1 MDFFHRKGLYFCV
14 SKNKYLENKS
24 MQESCFTHFQSSISD
39 YSLPEK
45 FTFPFYYE
53 PHPLCQLAAKELQQ
67 HIETQTEWEYD
78 FGLEEEKPDVI
89 IGKMFGV
96 LVVQNKENE
105 IGYLSA
111 FSGKL
116 GDSSHRTKFVPPI
129 IDVWEEDNFLNNG
142 MEELNII
149 NQEIKKLESL
159 PEFIACLEVM
169 KKDQLLAKTQIEAQK
184 EKMRNSKK
192 ERKIIRQR
200 EKESTSPED
209 FEEINKG
216 LNQESINGKKEL
228 KRLIEFWK
236 NRTDQNQKN
245 LDQIKMIIDELK
257 LKRKNKSAGLQK
269 KIFNQYQFLN
279 QAGEIK
285 SLLDIFQ
292 DKTPMGGTG
301 ECAAPKLLQYAF
313 QHEMKPLAMAEFWWG
328 QSPKSEIRKHRNFYP
343 ACIGKCKPI
352 LSHMLEGIEMD
363 ENPLLKNPAE
373 GKEIEII
380 FEDEHILVINKP
392 AEFLSVPGRYIKDSV
407 AQRMKEKFPEATG
420 PLIVHRLDMS
430 TSGIMLIAKSLEV
443 HKVLQSQFIK
453 RTIKKRYI
461 ALLEGIVSEEEG
473 TVDLPLRTDWNERP
487 KQLVCYENGK
497 PAQTNW
503 KVIERKNQQTRIH
516 FFPITGRTHQ
526 LRVHAAHPL
535 GLNLP
540 IVGDDLYG
548 KKSKRLCL
556 HAEWIEFLHPI
567 SREVMN
573 VEVAADF

>member
-1 MDFFHRKGLYFCV
+1 LYFC
-14 SKNKYLENKS
+14 SPRIKYKEENKLMS
-24 MQESCFTHFQSSISD
+24 ENCFTPFQSSISD
-39 YSLPEK
+39 YPLPEK
-45 FTFPFYYE
+45 FTFPFYYD
-53 PHPLCQLAAKELQQ
+53 PHPLCLLASKELQR

-96 LVVQNKENE
+96 LVVQNEQNE
-105 IGYLSA
+105 IGYLSS

-116 GDSSHRTKFVPPI
+116 GDSSHYSKFVPPI
-129 IDVWEEDNFLNNG
+129 IDVWEVDNFLNIG
-142 MEELNII
+142 MEELNTI

-159 PEFIACLEVM
+159 PEFVSCMNIMEN
-169 KKDQLLAKTQIEAQK
+169 DQLIAASQIEEQR

-192 ERKIIRQR
+192 ERKLIRQR
-200 EKESTSPED
+200 EKESNSPED
-209 FEEINKG
+209 FEEINKE
-216 LNQESINGKKEL
+216 LNQQSINGKKEL
-228 KRLIEFWK
+228 KRLLEFWK
-236 NRTDQNQKN
+236 DRSDQNKRKV
-245 LDQIKMIIDELK
+245 DQIKTTIDELK

-269 KIFNQYQFLN
+269 KIFDQYRFLN
-279 QAGEIK
+279 QAGEVK
-285 SLLDIFQ
+285 SLLDIFK

-313 QHEMKPLAMAEFWWG
+313 KFNMKPLAMAEFWWG

-343 ACIGKCKPI
+343 ACIGKCKPL

-407 AQRMKEKFPEATG
+407 AQRMKEKFPNATG

-443 HKVLQSQFIK
+443 HKFLQSQFIK
-453 RTIKKRYI
+453 RTIKKRYV
-461 ALLEGIVSEEEG
+461 ALLEGIVNEKEG
-473 TVDLPLRTDWNERP
+473 IVDLPLRTDWNERP
-487 KQLVCYENGK
+487 KQLVCYESGK
-497 PAQTNW
+497 SAQTKW

-540 IVGDDLYG
+540 IFGDDLYG
-548 KKSKRLCL
+548 TKSKRLCL
-556 HAEWIEFLHPI
+556 HAEWIEFVHPI
-567 SREVMN
+567 SREVKSVT
-573 VEVAADF
+573 VEAEF

>member
-1 MDFFHRKGLYFCV
+1 M
-14 SKNKYLENKS
+14 SEN
-24 MQESCFTHFQSSISD
+24 CFTHFQVPISD
-39 YSLPEK
+39 YSLPER

-53 PHPLCQLAAKELQQ
+53 PHPLCLLAAKELQN
-67 HIETQTEWEYD
+67 HIETQTDWVYD
-78 FGLEEEKPDVI
+78 FGLIEEKPDLM

-96 LVVQNKENE
+96 LVVQNEQNE

-116 GDSSHRTKFVPPI
+116 GDTSHHPKFVPPI
-129 IDVWEEDNFLNNG
+129 FDAWAEDNFLNIG
-142 MEELNII
+142 MNELNEL
-149 NQEIKKLESL
+149 NLEIKKLEQLPDFIKFSEIMKQDQSL
-159 PEFIACLEVM
+159 A
-169 KKDQLLAKTQIEAQK
+169 KDQIEEQKAQLRINK
-184 EKMRNSKK
+184 R
-192 ERKIIRQR
+192 ERKIQRQNQR
-200 EKESTSPED
+200 ELLSPEE
-209 FEEINKG
+209 FEKINKV
-216 LNQESINGKKEL
+216 LNQESSNGKKEL
-228 KRLIEFWK
+228 KRLVEFWED
-236 NRTDQNQKN
+236 RETQNQKN
-245 LDQIKMIIDELK
+245 VDKFKTNIDTLK
-257 LKRKNKSAGLQK
+257 EERKTKSANLQK
-269 KIFNQYQFLN
+269 KIFDQYQFLN
-279 QAGEIK
+279 QVGEIK

-292 DKTPMGGTG
+292 DQTPMGGTG

-313 QHEMKPLAMAEFWWG
+313 QHKMKPLAMAEFWWG

-352 LSHMLEGIEMD
+352 LSHMLEGINMD

-373 GKEIEII
+373 GKKIAII
-380 FEDEHILVINKP
+380 FEDEHLLVINKP

-407 AQRMKEKFPEATG
+407 AQRMKERFPEATG

-443 HKVLQSQFIK
+443 HKFLQSQFIK

-503 KVIERKNQQTRIH
+503 KIIERKNQQTRIH

-540 IVGDDLYG
+540 IIGDDLYG
-548 KKSKRLCL
+548 TKSKRLCL

-567 SREVMN
+567 SREVMSVK
-573 VEVAADF
+573 VEADF

>member
-1 MDFFHRKGLYFCV
+1 LYFC
-14 SKNKYLENKS
+14 SPRIKYKEENKLMS
-24 MQESCFTHFQSSISD
+24 ENCFTPFQSSISD
-39 YSLPEK
+39 YPLPEK
-45 FTFPFYYE
+45 FTFPFYYD
-53 PHPLCQLAAKELQQ
+53 PHPLCLLASKELQR

-96 LVVQNKENE
+96 LVVQNEQNE
-105 IGYLSA
+105 IGYLSS

-116 GDSSHRTKFVPPI
+116 GDSSHYSKFVPPI
-129 IDVWEEDNFLNNG
+129 IDVWEVDNFLNIG
-142 MEELNII
+142 MEELNTI

-159 PEFIACLEVM
+159 PEFVSCMNIMEN
-169 KKDQLLAKTQIEAQK
+169 DQLIAASQIEEQR

-192 ERKIIRQR
+192 ERKLIRQR
-200 EKESTSPED
+200 EKESNSPED
-209 FEEINKG
+209 FEEINKE
-216 LNQESINGKKEL
+216 LNQQSINGKKEL
-228 KRLIEFWK
+228 KRLLEFWK
-236 NRTDQNQKN
+236 DRSDQNKRKV
-245 LDQIKMIIDELK
+245 DQIKTTIDELK

-269 KIFNQYQFLN
+269 KIFDQYRFLN
-279 QAGEIK
+279 QAGEVK
-285 SLLDIFQ
+285 SLLDIFK

-313 QHEMKPLAMAEFWWG
+313 KFKMKPLAMAEFWWG

-343 ACIGKCKPI
+343 ACIGKCKPL

-407 AQRMKEKFPEATG
+407 AQRMKEKFPNATG

-443 HKVLQSQFIK
+443 HKFLQSQFIK
-453 RTIKKRYI
+453 RTIKKRYV
-461 ALLEGIVSEEEG
+461 ALLEGIVNEKEG
-473 TVDLPLRTDWNERP
+473 IVDLPLRTDWNERP
-487 KQLVCYENGK
+487 KQLVCYESGK
-497 PAQTNW
+497 SAQTKW

-540 IVGDDLYG
+540 IFGDDLYG
-548 KKSKRLCL
+548 TKSKRLCL
-556 HAEWIEFLHPI
+556 HAEWIEFVHPI
-567 SREVMN
+567 SREVKSVT
-573 VEVAADF
+573 VEAEF

>member
-1 MDFFHRKGLYFCV
+1 MYFCFPRI
-14 SKNKYLENKS
+14 KYKEENKLMS
-24 MQESCFTHFQSSISD
+24 ENCFTPFQSSISD
-39 YSLPEK
+39 YPLPEK
-45 FTFPFYYE
+45 FTFPFYYD
-53 PHPLCQLAAKELQQ
+53 PHPLCLLASKELQR

-96 LVVQNKENE
+96 LVVQNEQNE
-105 IGYLSA
+105 IGYLSS

-116 GDSSHRTKFVPPI
+116 GDSSHYSKFVPPI
-129 IDVWEEDNFLNNG
+129 IDVWEVDNFLNIG
-142 MEELNII
+142 MEELNTI

-159 PEFIACLEVM
+159 PEFVSCM
-169 KKDQLLAKTQIEAQK
+169 KIMEKDQLIAASQIEEQR
-184 EKMRNSKK
+184 EKMRTSKK
-192 ERKIIRQR
+192 ERKLIRQR
-200 EKESTSPED
+200 EKESNSPED
-209 FEEINKG
+209 FEEINKE
-216 LNQESINGKKEL
+216 LNQQSINGKKEL
-228 KRLIEFWK
+228 KRLLEFWK
-236 NRTDQNQKN
+236 DRSDQNKRKV
-245 LDQIKMIIDELK
+245 DQIKTTIDELK

-269 KIFNQYQFLN
+269 KIFDQYRFLN
-279 QAGEIK
+279 QAGEVK
-285 SLLDIFQ
+285 SLLDIFK

-313 QHEMKPLAMAEFWWG
+313 KFNMKPLAMAEFWWG

-343 ACIGKCKPI
+343 ACIGKCKPL

-407 AQRMKEKFPEATG
+407 AQRMKEKFPNATG

-443 HKVLQSQFIK
+443 HKFLQSQFIK
-453 RTIKKRYI
+453 RTIKKRYV
-461 ALLEGIVSEEEG
+461 ALLEGIVNEKEG
-473 TVDLPLRTDWNERP
+473 IVDLPLRTDWNERP
-487 KQLVCYENGK
+487 KQLVCYESGK
-497 PAQTNW
+497 SAQTKW

-540 IVGDDLYG
+540 IFGDDLYG
-548 KKSKRLCL
+548 TKSKRLCL
-556 HAEWIEFLHPI
+556 HAEWIEFVHPI
-567 SREVMN
+567 SREVKSVT
-573 VEVAADF
+573 VEAEF

>member
-1 MDFFHRKGLYFCV
+1 MYFC
-14 SKNKYLENKS
+14 SPRIKYKEENKLMS
-24 MQESCFTHFQSSISD
+24 ENCFTPFQSSISD
-39 YSLPEK
+39 YPLPEK
-45 FTFPFYYE
+45 FTFPFYYD
-53 PHPLCQLAAKELQQ
+53 PHPLCLLASKELQR

-96 LVVQNKENE
+96 LVVQNEQNE
-105 IGYLSA
+105 IGYLSS

-116 GDSSHRTKFVPPI
+116 GDSSHYSKFVPPI
-129 IDVWEEDNFLNNG
+129 IDVWEVDNFLNIG
-142 MEELNII
+142 MEELNTI

-159 PEFIACLEVM
+159 PEFVSCMNIMEN
-169 KKDQLLAKTQIEAQK
+169 DQLIAASQIEEQR

-192 ERKIIRQR
+192 ERKLIRQR
-200 EKESTSPED
+200 EKESNSPED
-209 FEEINKG
+209 FEEINKE
-216 LNQESINGKKEL
+216 LNQQSINGKKEL
-228 KRLIEFWK
+228 KRLLEFWK
-236 NRTDQNQKN
+236 DRSDQNKRKV
-245 LDQIKMIIDELK
+245 DQIKTTIDELK

-269 KIFNQYQFLN
+269 KIFDQYRFLN
-279 QAGEIK
+279 QAGEVK
-285 SLLDIFQ
+285 SLLDIFK

-313 QHEMKPLAMAEFWWG
+313 KFKMKPLAMAEFWWG

-343 ACIGKCKPI
+343 ACIGKCKPL

-407 AQRMKEKFPEATG
+407 AQRMKEKFPNATG

-443 HKVLQSQFIK
+443 HKFLQSQFIK
-453 RTIKKRYI
+453 RTIKKRYV
-461 ALLEGIVSEEEG
+461 ALLEGIVNEKEG
-473 TVDLPLRTDWNERP
+473 IVDLPLRTDWNERP
-487 KQLVCYENGK
+487 KQLVCYESGK
-497 PAQTNW
+497 SAQTKW

-540 IVGDDLYG
+540 IFGDDLYG
-548 KKSKRLCL
+548 TKSKRLCL
-556 HAEWIEFLHPI
+556 HAEWIEFVHPI
-567 SREVMN
+567 SREVKSVT
-573 VEVAADF
+573 VEAEF

>member
-1 MDFFHRKGLYFCV
+1 M
-14 SKNKYLENKS
+14 S
-24 MQESCFTHFQSSISD
+24 ESCFTHFQSSILG
-39 YSLPEK
+39 YALPEK
-45 FTFPFYYE
+45 FTFPFYYD
-53 PHPLCQLAAKELQQ
+53 PHPLCLLAANELQH

-78 FGLEEEKPDVI
+78 FGLVEEKPDVI

-96 LVVQNKENE
+96 LVVQNEKNE

-116 GDSSHRTKFVPPI
+116 GNSSHYSKFVPPV
-129 IDVWEEDNFLNNG
+129 IDVWKEDNFLNNG
-142 MEELNII
+142 MEELNMI

-159 PEFIACLEVM
+159 PDFRASLEVM
-169 KKDQLLAKTQIEAQK
+169 KKDQLLADTQIEAQK
-184 EKMRNSKK
+184 EAMRNRKK
-192 ERKIIRQR
+192 ERKLIRQK

-209 FEEINKG
+209 FEAINKG

-228 KRLIEFWK
+228 KRLLEFWE
-236 NRTDQNQKN
+236 NRMTQNQKKV
-245 LDQIKMIIDELK
+245 DQIKTTIDTLK
-257 LKRKNKSAGLQK
+257 LKRKNKSARLQK
-269 KIFNQYQFLN
+269 KIFDQYQFLN

-313 QHEMKPLAMAEFWWG
+313 QHNMKPLAMAEFWWG
-328 QSPKSEIRKHRNFYP
+328 QSPKSEIRKHRHFYP
-343 ACIGKCKPI
+343 ACIGKCKPL
-352 LSHMLEGIEMD
+352 LSHMLKGIEMD

-373 GKEIEII
+373 GKKIETV
-380 FEDEHILVINKP
+380 FEDEHLLVINKP

-407 AQRMKEKFPEATG
+407 ANRMKEKFPEATG

-443 HKVLQSQFIK
+443 HKFLQSQFIK
-453 RTIKKRYI
+453 RTIKKRYV
-461 ALLEGIVSEEEG
+461 ALLEGIVSEETG
-473 TVDLPLRTDWNERP
+473 TINLPLRTDWNERP

-497 PAQTNW
+497 SAQTNW

-540 IVGDDLYG
+540 IIGDDLYG
-548 KKSKRLCL
+548 KKNERLCL

-567 SREVMN
+567 SREVMS
-573 VEVAADF
+573 VEVEAEF

>member
-1 MDFFHRKGLYFCV
+1 MYFC
-14 SKNKYLENKS
+14 SPRIKYKEENKLMS
-24 MQESCFTHFQSSISD
+24 ENCFTPFQSSISD
-39 YSLPEK
+39 YPLPEK
-45 FTFPFYYE
+45 FTFPFYYD
-53 PHPLCQLAAKELQQ
+53 PHPLCLLASKELQR

-96 LVVQNKENE
+96 LVVQNEQNE
-105 IGYLSA
+105 IGYLSS

-116 GDSSHRTKFVPPI
+116 GDSSHYSKFVPPI
-129 IDVWEEDNFLNNG
+129 IDVWEVDNFLNIG
-142 MEELNII
+142 MEELNTI

-159 PEFIACLEVM
+159 PEFVSCMNIMENDQFIA
-169 KKDQLLAKTQIEAQK
+169 ASQIEEQR

-192 ERKIIRQR
+192 ERKLIRQR
-200 EKESTSPED
+200 EKESNSPED
-209 FEEINKG
+209 FEEINKE
-216 LNQESINGKKEL
+216 LNQQSINGKKEL
-228 KRLIEFWK
+228 KRLLEFWK
-236 NRTDQNQKN
+236 DRSDQNKRKV
-245 LDQIKMIIDELK
+245 DQIKTTIDELK

-269 KIFNQYQFLN
+269 KIFDQYRFLN
-279 QAGEIK
+279 QAGEVK
-285 SLLDIFQ
+285 SLLDIFK

-313 QHEMKPLAMAEFWWG
+313 KFNMKPLAMAEFWWG

-343 ACIGKCKPI
+343 ACIGKCKPL

-407 AQRMKEKFPEATG
+407 AQRMKEKFPNATG

-443 HKVLQSQFIK
+443 HKFLQSQFIK
-453 RTIKKRYI
+453 RTIKKRYV
-461 ALLEGIVSEEEG
+461 ALLEGIVNEKEG
-473 TVDLPLRTDWNERP
+473 IVDLPLRTDWNERP
-487 KQLVCYENGK
+487 KQLVCYESGK
-497 PAQTNW
+497 SAQTKW

-540 IVGDDLYG
+540 IFGDDLYG
-548 KKSKRLCL
+548 TKSKRLCL
-556 HAEWIEFLHPI
+556 HAEWIEFVHPI
-567 SREVMN
+567 SREVKSVT
-573 VEVAADF
+573 VEAEF

>member
-1 MDFFHRKGLYFCV
+1 M
-14 SKNKYLENKS
+14 SEN
-24 MQESCFTHFQSSISD
+24 CFTPFQSSISD
-39 YSLPEK
+39 YPLPEK
-45 FTFPFYYE
+45 FTFPFYYD
-53 PHPLCQLAAKELQQ
+53 PHPLCLLASKELQR

-96 LVVQNKENE
+96 LVVQNEQNE
-105 IGYLSA
+105 IGYLSS

-116 GDSSHRTKFVPPI
+116 GDSSHYSKFVPPI
-129 IDVWEEDNFLNNG
+129 IDVWEVDNFLNIG
-142 MEELNII
+142 MEELNTI

-159 PEFIACLEVM
+159 PEFVSCMNIMEN
-169 KKDQLLAKTQIEAQK
+169 DQLIAASQIEEQR

-192 ERKIIRQR
+192 ERKLIRQR
-200 EKESTSPED
+200 EKESNSPED
-209 FEEINKG
+209 FEEINKE
-216 LNQESINGKKEL
+216 LNQQSINGKKEL
-228 KRLIEFWK
+228 KRLLEFWK
-236 NRTDQNQKN
+236 DRSDQNKRKV
-245 LDQIKMIIDELK
+245 DQIKTTIDELK

-269 KIFNQYQFLN
+269 KIFDQYRFLN
-279 QAGEIK
+279 QAGEVK
-285 SLLDIFQ
+285 SLLDIFK

-313 QHEMKPLAMAEFWWG
+313 KFNMKPLAMAEFWWG

-343 ACIGKCKPI
+343 ACIGKCKPL

-407 AQRMKEKFPEATG
+407 AQRMKEKFPNATG

-443 HKVLQSQFIK
+443 HKFLQSQFIK
-453 RTIKKRYI
+453 RTIKKRYV
-461 ALLEGIVSEEEG
+461 ALLEGIVNEKEG
-473 TVDLPLRTDWNERP
+473 IVDLPLRTDWNERP
-487 KQLVCYENGK
+487 KQLVCYESGK
-497 PAQTNW
+497 SAQTKW

-516 FFPITGRTHQ
+516 FFPNTGRTHQ

-540 IVGDDLYG
+540 IFGDDLYG
-548 KKSKRLCL
+548 TKSKRLCL
-556 HAEWIEFLHPI
+556 HAEWIEFVHPI
-567 SREVMN
+567 SREVKSVT
-573 VEVAADF
+573 VEAEF

>member
-1 MDFFHRKGLYFCV
+1 M
-14 SKNKYLENKS
+14 S
-24 MQESCFTHFQSSISD
+24 ESCFTHFQSSILG
-39 YSLPEK
+39 YALPEK
-45 FTFPFYYE
+45 FTFPFYYD
-53 PHPLCQLAAKELQQ
+53 PHPLCLLAANELQH

-78 FGLEEEKPDVI
+78 FGLVEEKPDVI

-96 LVVQNKENE
+96 LVVQNEKNE

-116 GDSSHRTKFVPPI
+116 GNSSHYSKFVPPV
-129 IDVWEEDNFLNNG
+129 IDVWKEDNFLNNG
-142 MEELNII
+142 MEELNMI

-159 PEFIACLEVM
+159 PDFRASLEVM
-169 KKDQLLAKTQIEAQK
+169 KKDQLLADTQIEAQK
-184 EKMRNSKK
+184 EGMRNRKK
-192 ERKIIRQR
+192 ERKLIRQK

-209 FEEINKG
+209 FEAINKG

-228 KRLIEFWK
+228 KRLLEFWE
-236 NRTDQNQKN
+236 NRMTQNQKKV
-245 LDQIKMIIDELK
+245 DQIKTTIDTLK
-257 LKRKNKSAGLQK
+257 LKRKNKSARLQK
-269 KIFNQYQFLN
+269 KIFDQYQFLN

-313 QHEMKPLAMAEFWWG
+313 QHNMKPLAMAEFWWG
-328 QSPKSEIRKHRNFYP
+328 QSPKSEIRKHRHFYP
-343 ACIGKCKPI
+343 ACIGKCKPL
-352 LSHMLEGIEMD
+352 LSHMLKGIEMD

-373 GKEIEII
+373 GKKIETV
-380 FEDEHILVINKP
+380 FEDEHLLVINKP

-407 AQRMKEKFPEATG
+407 ANRMKEKFPEATG

-443 HKVLQSQFIK
+443 HKFLQSQFIK
-453 RTIKKRYI
+453 RTIKKRYV
-461 ALLEGIVSEEEG
+461 ALLEGIVSEETG
-473 TVDLPLRTDWNERP
+473 TINLPLRTDWNERP

-497 PAQTNW
+497 SAQTNW

-540 IVGDDLYG
+540 IIGDDLYG
-548 KKSKRLCL
+548 KKNERLCL

-567 SREVMN
+567 SREVMS
-573 VEVAADF
+573 VEVEAEF

>member
-1 MDFFHRKGLYFCV
+1 MYFC
-14 SKNKYLENKS
+14 SPRIKYKEENKLMS
-24 MQESCFTHFQSSISD
+24 ENCFTPFQSSISD
-39 YSLPEK
+39 YPLPEK
-45 FTFPFYYE
+45 FTFPFYYD
-53 PHPLCQLAAKELQQ
+53 PHPLCLLASKELQR

-96 LVVQNKENE
+96 LVVQNEQNE
-105 IGYLSA
+105 IGYLSS

-116 GDSSHRTKFVPPI
+116 GDSSHYSKFVPPI
-129 IDVWEEDNFLNNG
+129 IDVWEVDNFLNIG
-142 MEELNII
+142 MEELNTI

-159 PEFIACLEVM
+159 PEFVSCMNIMEN
-169 KKDQLLAKTQIEAQK
+169 DQLIAASQIEEQR

-192 ERKIIRQR
+192 ERKLIRQR
-200 EKESTSPED
+200 EKESNSPED
-209 FEEINKG
+209 FEEINKE
-216 LNQESINGKKEL
+216 LNQQSINGKKEL
-228 KRLIEFWK
+228 KRLLEFWK
-236 NRTDQNQKN
+236 DRSDQNKRKV
-245 LDQIKMIIDELK
+245 DQIKTTIDELK

-269 KIFNQYQFLN
+269 KIFDQYRFLN
-279 QAGEIK
+279 QAGEVK
-285 SLLDIFQ
+285 SLLDIFK

-313 QHEMKPLAMAEFWWG
+313 KFNMKPLAMAEFWWG

-343 ACIGKCKPI
+343 ACIGKCKPL

-407 AQRMKEKFPEATG
+407 AQRMKEKFPNATG

-443 HKVLQSQFIK
+443 HKFLQSQFIK
-453 RTIKKRYI
+453 RTIKKRYV
-461 ALLEGIVSEEEG
+461 ALLEGIVNEKEG
-473 TVDLPLRTDWNERP
+473 IVDLPLRTDWNERP
-487 KQLVCYENGK
+487 KQLVCYESGK
-497 PAQTNW
+497 SAQTKW

-540 IVGDDLYG
+540 IFGDDLYG
-548 KKSKRLCL
+548 TKSKRLCL
-556 HAEWIEFLHPI
+556 HAEWIEFVHPI
-567 SREVMN
+567 SREVKSVT
-573 VEVAADF
+573 VEAEF

>member
-1 MDFFHRKGLYFCV
+1 M
-14 SKNKYLENKS
+14 SEN
-24 MQESCFTHFQSSISD
+24 CFTPFQSSISD
-39 YSLPEK
+39 YPLPEK
-45 FTFPFYYE
+45 FTFPFYYD
-53 PHPLCQLAAKELQQ
+53 PHPLCLLASKELQR

-96 LVVQNKENE
+96 LVVQNEQNE
-105 IGYLSA
+105 IGYLSS

-116 GDSSHRTKFVPPI
+116 GDSSHYSKFVPPI
-129 IDVWEEDNFLNNG
+129 IDVWEVDNFLNIG
-142 MEELNII
+142 MEELNTI

-159 PEFIACLEVM
+159 PEFVSCMNIMEN
-169 KKDQLLAKTQIEAQK
+169 DQLIAASQIEEQR

-192 ERKIIRQR
+192 ERKLIRQR
-200 EKESTSPED
+200 EKESNSPED
-209 FEEINKG
+209 FEEINKE
-216 LNQESINGKKEL
+216 LNQQSINGKKEL
-228 KRLIEFWK
+228 KRLLEFWK
-236 NRTDQNQKN
+236 DRSDQNKRKV
-245 LDQIKMIIDELK
+245 DQIKTTIDELK

-269 KIFNQYQFLN
+269 KIFDQYRFLN
-279 QAGEIK
+279 QAGEVK
-285 SLLDIFQ
+285 SLLDIFK

-313 QHEMKPLAMAEFWWG
+313 KFNMKPLAMAEFWWG

-343 ACIGKCKPI
+343 ACIGKCKPL

-407 AQRMKEKFPEATG
+407 AQRMKEKFPNATG

-443 HKVLQSQFIK
+443 HKFLQSQFIK
-453 RTIKKRYI
+453 RTIKKRYV
-461 ALLEGIVSEEEG
+461 ALLEGIVNEKEG
-473 TVDLPLRTDWNERP
+473 IVDLPLRTDWNERP
-487 KQLVCYENGK
+487 KQLVCHESGK
-497 PAQTNW
+497 SAQTKW

-540 IVGDDLYG
+540 IFGDDLYG
-548 KKSKRLCL
+548 TKSKRLCL
-556 HAEWIEFLHPI
+556 HAEWIEFVHPI
-567 SREVMN
+567 SREVKSVT
-573 VEVAADF
+573 VEAEF

>member
-1 MDFFHRKGLYFCV
+1 MYFC
-14 SKNKYLENKS
+14 SPRIKYKEENKLMS
-24 MQESCFTHFQSSISD
+24 ENCFTPFQSSISD
-39 YSLPEK
+39 YPLPEK
-45 FTFPFYYE
+45 FTFPFYYD
-53 PHPLCQLAAKELQQ
+53 PHPLCLLASKELQR

-96 LVVQNKENE
+96 LVVQNEQNE
-105 IGYLSA
+105 IGYLSS

-116 GDSSHRTKFVPPI
+116 GDSSHYSKFVPPI
-129 IDVWEEDNFLNNG
+129 IDVWEVDNFLNIG
-142 MEELNII
+142 MEELNTI

-159 PEFIACLEVM
+159 PEFVSCMNIMEN
-169 KKDQLLAKTQIEAQK
+169 DQLIAASQIEEQR

-192 ERKIIRQR
+192 ERKLIRQR
-200 EKESTSPED
+200 EKESNSPED
-209 FEEINKG
+209 FEEINKE
-216 LNQESINGKKEL
+216 LNQQSINGKKEL
-228 KRLIEFWK
+228 KRLLEFWK
-236 NRTDQNQKN
+236 DRSDQNKRKV
-245 LDQIKMIIDELK
+245 DQIKTTIDELK

-269 KIFNQYQFLN
+269 KIFDQYRFLN
-279 QAGEIK
+279 QAGEVK
-285 SLLDIFQ
+285 SLLDIFK

-313 QHEMKPLAMAEFWWG
+313 KFNMKPLAMAEFWWG

-343 ACIGKCKPI
+343 ACIGKCKPL

-407 AQRMKEKFPEATG
+407 AQRMKEKFPNATG

-443 HKVLQSQFIK
+443 HKFLQSQFIK
-453 RTIKKRYI
+453 RTIKKRYV
-461 ALLEGIVSEEEG
+461 ALLEGIVNEKEG
-473 TVDLPLRTDWNERP
+473 IVDLPLRTDWNERP
-487 KQLVCYENGK
+487 KQLVCHESGK
-497 PAQTNW
+497 SAQTKW

-540 IVGDDLYG
+540 IFGDDLYG
-548 KKSKRLCL
+548 TKSKRLCL
-556 HAEWIEFLHPI
+556 HAEWIEFVHPI
-567 SREVMN
+567 SREVKSVT
-573 VEVAADF
+573 VEAEF

>member
-1 MDFFHRKGLYFCV
+1 MYFC
-14 SKNKYLENKS
+14 SPRIKYKEENKLMS
-24 MQESCFTHFQSSISD
+24 ENCFTPFQSSISD
-39 YSLPEK
+39 YPLPEK
-45 FTFPFYYE
+45 FTFPFYYD
-53 PHPLCQLAAKELQQ
+53 PHPLCLLASKELQR

-96 LVVQNKENE
+96 LVVQNEQNE
-105 IGYLSA
+105 IGYLSS

-116 GDSSHRTKFVPPI
+116 GDSSHYSKFVPPV
-129 IDVWEEDNFLNNG
+129 IDVWEVDNFLNIG
-142 MEELNII
+142 MEELNTI

-159 PEFIACLEVM
+159 PEFVSCMNIMEN
-169 KKDQLLAKTQIEAQK
+169 DQLIAASQIEEQR

-192 ERKIIRQR
+192 ERKLIRQR
-200 EKESTSPED
+200 EKESNSPED
-209 FEEINKG
+209 FEEINKE
-216 LNQESINGKKEL
+216 LNQQSINGKKEL
-228 KRLIEFWK
+228 KRLLEFWK
-236 NRTDQNQKN
+236 DRSDQNKRKV
-245 LDQIKMIIDELK
+245 DQIKTTIDELK

-269 KIFNQYQFLN
+269 KIFDQYRFLN
-279 QAGEIK
+279 QAGEVK
-285 SLLDIFQ
+285 SLLDIFK

-313 QHEMKPLAMAEFWWG
+313 KFNMKPLAMAEFWWG

-343 ACIGKCKPI
+343 ACIGKCKPL

-407 AQRMKEKFPEATG
+407 AQRMKEKFPNATG

-443 HKVLQSQFIK
+443 HKFLQSQFIK
-453 RTIKKRYI
+453 RTIKKRYV
-461 ALLEGIVSEEEG
+461 ALLEGIVNEKEG
-473 TVDLPLRTDWNERP
+473 IVDLPLRTDWNERP
-487 KQLVCYENGK
+487 KQLVCYESGK
-497 PAQTNW
+497 SAQTKW

-516 FFPITGRTHQ
+516 FFPNTGRTHQ

-540 IVGDDLYG
+540 IFGDDLYG
-548 KKSKRLCL
+548 TKSKRLCL
-556 HAEWIEFLHPI
+556 HAEWIEFVHPI
-567 SREVMN
+567 SREVKSVT
-573 VEVAADF
+573 VEAEF

>member
-1 MDFFHRKGLYFCV
+1 MYFC
-14 SKNKYLENKS
+14 SPRIKYKEENKLMS
-24 MQESCFTHFQSSISD
+24 ENCFTPFQSSISD
-39 YSLPEK
+39 YPLPEK
-45 FTFPFYYE
+45 FTFPFYYD
-53 PHPLCQLAAKELQQ
+53 PHPLCLLASKELQR

-96 LVVQNKENE
+96 LVVQNEQNE
-105 IGYLSA
+105 IGYLSS

-116 GDSSHRTKFVPPI
+116 GDSSHYSKFVPPI
-129 IDVWEEDNFLNNG
+129 IDVWEVDNFLNIG
-142 MEELNII
+142 MEELNTI

-159 PEFIACLEVM
+159 PEFVSCMNIMEN
-169 KKDQLLAKTQIEAQK
+169 DQLIAASQIEEQR

-192 ERKIIRQR
+192 ERKLIRQR
-200 EKESTSPED
+200 EKESNSPED
-209 FEEINKG
+209 FEEINKE
-216 LNQESINGKKEL
+216 LNQQSINGKKEL
-228 KRLIEFWK
+228 KRLLEFWK
-236 NRTDQNQKN
+236 DRSDQNKRKV
-245 LDQIKMIIDELK
+245 DQIKTTIDELK

-269 KIFNQYQFLN
+269 KIFDQYRFLN
-279 QAGEIK
+279 QAGEVK
-285 SLLDIFQ
+285 SLLDIFK

-313 QHEMKPLAMAEFWWG
+313 KFNMKPLAMAEFWWG
-328 QSPKSEIRKHRNFYP
+328 KSPKSEIRKHRNFYP
-343 ACIGKCKPI
+343 ACIGKCKPL

-407 AQRMKEKFPEATG
+407 AQRMKEKFPNATG

-443 HKVLQSQFIK
+443 HKFLQSQFIK
-453 RTIKKRYI
+453 RTIKKRYV
-461 ALLEGIVSEEEG
+461 ALLEGIVNEKEG
-473 TVDLPLRTDWNERP
+473 IVDLPLRTDWNERP
-487 KQLVCYENGK
+487 KQLVCYESGK
-497 PAQTNW
+497 SAQTKW

-540 IVGDDLYG
+540 IFGDDLYG
-548 KKSKRLCL
+548 TKSKRLCL
-556 HAEWIEFLHPI
+556 HAEWIEFVHPI
-567 SREVMN
+567 SREVKSVT
-573 VEVAADF
+573 VEAEF

>member
-1 MDFFHRKGLYFCV
+1 MYFC
-14 SKNKYLENKS
+14 SPRIKYKEENKLMS
-24 MQESCFTHFQSSISD
+24 ENCFTPFQSSISD
-39 YSLPEK
+39 YPLPEK
-45 FTFPFYYE
+45 FTFPFYYD
-53 PHPLCQLAAKELQQ
+53 PHPLCLLASKELQR

-96 LVVQNKENE
+96 LVVQNEQNE
-105 IGYLSA
+105 IGYLSS

-116 GDSSHRTKFVPPI
+116 GDSSHYSKFVPPI
-129 IDVWEEDNFLNNG
+129 IDVWEVDNFLNIG
-142 MEELNII
+142 MEELNTI

-159 PEFIACLEVM
+159 PEFVSCMNIMEN
-169 KKDQLLAKTQIEAQK
+169 DQLIAASQIEEQR

-192 ERKIIRQR
+192 ERKLIRQR
-200 EKESTSPED
+200 EKESNSPED
-209 FEEINKG
+209 FEEINKE
-216 LNQESINGKKEL
+216 LNQQSINGKKEL
-228 KRLIEFWK
+228 KRLLEFWK
-236 NRTDQNQKN
+236 DRSDQNKRKV
-245 LDQIKMIIDELK
+245 DQIKTTIDELK

-269 KIFNQYQFLN
+269 KIFDQYRFLN
-279 QAGEIK
+279 QAGEVK
-285 SLLDIFQ
+285 SLLDIFK

-313 QHEMKPLAMAEFWWG
+313 KFNMKPLAMAEFWWG

-343 ACIGKCKPI
+343 ACIGKCKPL

-407 AQRMKEKFPEATG
+407 AQRMKEKFPNATG

-443 HKVLQSQFIK
+443 HKFLQSQFIK
-453 RTIKKRYI
+453 RTIKKRYV
-461 ALLEGIVSEEEG
+461 ALLEGIVNEKEG
-473 TVDLPLRTDWNERP
+473 IVDLPLRTDWNERP
-487 KQLVCYENGK
+487 KQLVCYESGK
-497 PAQTNW
+497 SAQTKW
-503 KVIERKNQQTRIH
+503 KVNERKNQQTRIH

-526 LRVHAAHPL
+526 FRVHAAHPL

-540 IVGDDLYG
+540 IFGDDLYG
-548 KKSKRLCL
+548 TKSKRLCL
-556 HAEWIEFLHPI
+556 HAEWIEFVHPI
-567 SREVMN
+567 SREVKSVT
-573 VEVAADF
+573 VEAEF

>member
-1 MDFFHRKGLYFCV
+1 M
-14 SKNKYLENKS
+14 S
-24 MQESCFTHFQSSISD
+24 ESCFTPFQSSILG
-39 YSLPEK
+39 YTLPEK

-53 PHPLCQLAAKELQQ
+53 PHPLCLLAAKELQH

-96 LVVQNKENE
+96 LVVQNEENE

-116 GDSSHRTKFVPPI
+116 GDSSHRSKFVPPI

-142 MEELNII
+142 MEELNLI

-159 PEFIACLEVM
+159 PEFIASLDVM
-169 KKDQLLAKTQIEAQK
+169 KKDQLLAATQIETQK

-192 ERKIIRQR
+192 ERKLIRQR
-200 EKESTSPED
+200 EKESTSPEN
-209 FEEINKG
+209 FEAINKS

-228 KRLIEFWK
+228 KRLLEYWK
-236 NRTDQNQKN
+236 ERTDQNQKN
-245 LDQIKMIIDELK
+245 IDQVKTTIDELK

-269 KIFNQYQFLN
+269 KIFDQYQFLN

-313 QHEMKPLAMAEFWWG
+313 QHKMKPLAMAEFWWG

-373 GKEIEII
+373 GKKIEII
-380 FEDEHILVINKP
+380 FEDDHLLVINKP

-443 HKVLQSQFIK
+443 HKFLQSQFIK
-453 RTIKKRYI
+453 RTIKKRYV
-461 ALLEGIVSEEEG
+461 ALLEGNVSEEEG

-487 KQLVCYENGK
+487 KQLVCYDDGK

-503 KVIERKNQQTRIH
+503 KVIERKDQQTRIH

-526 LRVHAAHPL
+526 LRVHAAHSL

-540 IVGDDLYG
+540 IIGDDLYG
-548 KKSKRLCL
+548 TKNKRLCL
-556 HAEWIEFLHPI
+556 HAEWIEFLHPV
-567 SREVMN
+567 SREVMS
-573 VEVAADF
+573 VEVEAEF

>member
-1 MDFFHRKGLYFCV
+1 MYFCFPRI
-14 SKNKYLENKS
+14 KYKEENKLMS
-24 MQESCFTHFQSSISD
+24 ENCFTPFQSSISD
-39 YSLPEK
+39 YPLPEK
-45 FTFPFYYE
+45 FTFPFYYD
-53 PHPLCQLAAKELQQ
+53 PHPLCLLASKELQR

-96 LVVQNKENE
+96 LVVQNEQNE
-105 IGYLSA
+105 IGYLSS

-116 GDSSHRTKFVPPI
+116 GDSSHYSKFVPPI
-129 IDVWEEDNFLNNG
+129 IDVWEVDNFLNIG
-142 MEELNII
+142 MEELNTI

-159 PEFIACLEVM
+159 PEFVSCMNIMEN
-169 KKDQLLAKTQIEAQK
+169 DQLIAASQIEEQR
-184 EKMRNSKK
+184 EKMRTSKK
-192 ERKIIRQR
+192 ERKLIRQR
-200 EKESTSPED
+200 EKESNSPED
-209 FEEINKG
+209 FEEINKE
-216 LNQESINGKKEL
+216 LNQQSINGKKEL
-228 KRLIEFWK
+228 KRLLEFWK
-236 NRTDQNQKN
+236 DRSDQNKRKV
-245 LDQIKMIIDELK
+245 DQIKTTIDELK

-269 KIFNQYQFLN
+269 KIFDQYRFLN
-279 QAGEIK
+279 QAGEVK
-285 SLLDIFQ
+285 SLLDIFK

-313 QHEMKPLAMAEFWWG
+313 KFNMKPLAMAEFWWG

-343 ACIGKCKPI
+343 ACIGKCKPL

-407 AQRMKEKFPEATG
+407 AQRMKEKFPNATG

-443 HKVLQSQFIK
+443 HKFLQSQFIK
-453 RTIKKRYI
+453 RTIKKRYV
-461 ALLEGIVSEEEG
+461 ALLEGIVNEKEG
-473 TVDLPLRTDWNERP
+473 IVDLPLRTDWNERP
-487 KQLVCYENGK
+487 KQLVCYESGK
-497 PAQTNW
+497 SAQTKW

-540 IVGDDLYG
+540 IFGDDLYG
-548 KKSKRLCL
+548 TKSKRLCL
-556 HAEWIEFLHPI
+556 HAEWIEFVHPI
-567 SREVMN
+567 SREVKSVT
-573 VEVAADF
+573 VEAEF

>member
-1 MDFFHRKGLYFCV
+1 M
-14 SKNKYLENKS
+14 S
-24 MQESCFTHFQSSISD
+24 MSESCFTHFQSSISD
-39 YSLPEK
+39 YSLPER
-45 FTFPFYYE
+45 FTFPFYYD
-53 PHPLCQLAAKELQQ
+53 PHPLCLLATKELQY
-67 HIETQTEWEYD
+67 HIENQTEWEYD
-78 FGLEEEKPDVI
+78 FGLVEEKPDVI

-96 LVVQNKENE
+96 LVVQNEKNE

-116 GDSSHRTKFVPPI
+116 GNSSHRAKFVPPV
-129 IDVWEEDNFLNNG
+129 IDVWKEDNFLNNG
-142 MEELNII
+142 MGELNLI
-149 NQEIKKLESL
+149 NQEIKRLESL
-159 PEFIACLEVM
+159 PEFIAYLEVLE
-169 KKDQLLAKTQIEAQK
+169 KEQLLADTQIEEQK
-184 EKMRNSKK
+184 ERMRNSKK
-192 ERKIIRQR
+192 ERKLIRQR
-200 EKESTSPED
+200 EKESTAPED

-228 KRLIEFWK
+228 KRLLEFWE
-236 NRTDQNQKN
+236 NRTTQNQKN
-245 LDQIKMIIDELK
+245 VDQIKTTIDTLK

-269 KIFNQYQFLN
+269 KIFDQYQFLN

-292 DKTPMGGTG
+292 DKIPIGGTG

-313 QHEMKPLAMAEFWWG
+313 QHKMKPLAMAEFWWG

-343 ACIGKCKPI
+343 ACIGKCKPV

-380 FEDEHILVINKP
+380 FEDEHLLVINKP

-407 AQRMKEKFPEATG
+407 AQRMKDKFPEATG

-443 HKVLQSQFIK
+443 HKFLQSQFIK
-453 RTIKKRYI
+453 RTIKKRYV

-473 TVDLPLRTDWNERP
+473 TVDLPLRADWNERP
-487 KQLVCYENGK
+487 KQLVCYDDGK
-497 PAQTNW
+497 PAQTKW
-503 KVIERKNQQTRIH
+503 KVIKRKNQQTRIH

-535 GLNLP
+535 GLKLP
-540 IVGDDLYG
+540 IIGDDLYG
-548 KKSKRLCL
+548 TKSDRLCL

-567 SREVMN
+567 SREVMTIE
-573 VEVAADF
+573 VEAGF

>member
-1 MDFFHRKGLYFCV
+1 MYFC
-14 SKNKYLENKS
+14 SPRIKYKEENKLMS
-24 MQESCFTHFQSSISD
+24 ENCFTPFQSSISD
-39 YSLPEK
+39 YPLPEK
-45 FTFPFYYE
+45 FTFPFYYD
-53 PHPLCQLAAKELQQ
+53 PHPLCLLASKELQR

-96 LVVQNKENE
+96 LVVQNEQNE
-105 IGYLSA
+105 IGYLSS

-116 GDSSHRTKFVPPI
+116 GDSSHYSKFVPPV
-129 IDVWEEDNFLNNG
+129 IDVWEVDNFLNIG
-142 MEELNII
+142 MEELNTI

-159 PEFIACLEVM
+159 PEFVSCMNIMEN
-169 KKDQLLAKTQIEAQK
+169 DQLIAASQIEEQR

-192 ERKIIRQR
+192 ERKLIRQR
-200 EKESTSPED
+200 EKESNSPED
-209 FEEINKG
+209 FEEINKE
-216 LNQESINGKKEL
+216 LNQQSINGKKEL
-228 KRLIEFWK
+228 KRLLEFWK
-236 NRTDQNQKN
+236 DRSDQNKRKV
-245 LDQIKMIIDELK
+245 DQIKTTIDELK

-269 KIFNQYQFLN
+269 KIFDQYRFLN
-279 QAGEIK
+279 QAGEVK
-285 SLLDIFQ
+285 SLLDIFK

-313 QHEMKPLAMAEFWWG
+313 KFNMKPLAMAEFWWG

-343 ACIGKCKPI
+343 ACIGKCKPL

-407 AQRMKEKFPEATG
+407 AQRMKEKFPNATG

-443 HKVLQSQFIK
+443 HKFLQSQFIK
-453 RTIKKRYI
+453 RTIKKRYV
-461 ALLEGIVSEEEG
+461 ALLEGIVNEKEG
-473 TVDLPLRTDWNERP
+473 IVDLPLRTDWNERP
-487 KQLVCYENGK
+487 KQLVCYESGK
-497 PAQTNW
+497 SAQTKW

-540 IVGDDLYG
+540 IFGDDLYG
-548 KKSKRLCL
+548 TKSKRLCL
-556 HAEWIEFLHPI
+556 HAEWIEFVHPI
-567 SREVMN
+567 SREVKSVT
-573 VEVAADF
+573 VEAEF

>member
-1 MDFFHRKGLYFCV
+1 ME
-14 SKNKYLENKS
+14 ENMS
-24 MQESCFTHFQSSISD
+24 MSESCFTNFQSSISG
-39 YSLPEK
+39 YTLPEK
-45 FTFPFYYE
+45 FTFPFYYD
-53 PHPLCQLAAKELQQ
+53 PHPLCLLAAKELQN

-96 LVVQNKENE
+96 LVVQNEKNE

-116 GDSSHRTKFVPPI
+116 GDSSHRAKFVPPV

-142 MEELNII
+142 MEELNVI

-159 PEFIACLEVM
+159 PEFIAGLEVM
-169 KKDQLLAKTQIEAQK
+169 KQDQLLAATQIEAQK
-184 EKMRNSKK
+184 EKMRNNKK
-192 ERKIIRQR
+192 ERKLKRQR
-200 EKESTSPED
+200 EKESTSPEN
-209 FEEINKG
+209 FEGINKG

-228 KRLIEFWK
+228 KRLLEFWK
-236 NRTDQNQKN
+236 ERTDQNQKN
-245 LDQIKMIIDELK
+245 VEQVKTTIDELK

-269 KIFNQYQFLN
+269 KIFDQYQFLN

-285 SLLDIFQ
+285 SLLDIFE

-313 QHEMKPLAMAEFWWG
+313 QHKMKPLAMAEFWWG

-343 ACIGKCKPI
+343 ACIGKCKPV
-352 LSHMLEGIEMD
+352 LSYMLEGIEMD

-373 GKEIEII
+373 GKEIETV
-380 FEDEHILVINKP
+380 FEDEHLLVINKP

-453 RTIKKRYI
+453 RTIKKRYV
-461 ALLEGIVSEEEG
+461 ALLEGIVSEDEG

-487 KQLVCYENGK
+487 KQLVCYESGK
-497 PAQTNW
+497 SAQTKW
-503 KVIERKNQQTRIH
+503 KVIERKNKQTRIY

-526 LRVHAAHPL
+526 LRVHAAHLL

-540 IVGDDLYG
+540 IIGDDLYG
-548 KKSKRLCL
+548 IKSKRLCL

-567 SREVMN
+567 SREVMSVK
-573 VEVAADF
+573 VEAEF

>member
-1 MDFFHRKGLYFCV
+1 MYFCFPRI
-14 SKNKYLENKS
+14 KYKEENKLMS
-24 MQESCFTHFQSSISD
+24 ENCFTPFQSSISD
-39 YSLPEK
+39 YPLPEK
-45 FTFPFYYE
+45 FTFPFYYD
-53 PHPLCQLAAKELQQ
+53 PHPLCLLASKELQR

-96 LVVQNKENE
+96 LVVQNEQNE
-105 IGYLSA
+105 IGYLSS

-116 GDSSHRTKFVPPI
+116 GDSSHYSKFVPPI
-129 IDVWEEDNFLNNG
+129 IDVWEVDNFLNIG
-142 MEELNII
+142 MEELNTI

-159 PEFIACLEVM
+159 PEFVSCMNIMEN
-169 KKDQLLAKTQIEAQK
+169 DQLIAASQIEEQR

-192 ERKIIRQR
+192 ERKLIRQR
-200 EKESTSPED
+200 EKESNSPED
-209 FEEINKG
+209 FEEINKE
-216 LNQESINGKKEL
+216 LNQQSINGKKEL
-228 KRLIEFWK
+228 KRLLEFWK
-236 NRTDQNQKN
+236 DRSDQNKRKV
-245 LDQIKMIIDELK
+245 DQIKTTIDELK

-269 KIFNQYQFLN
+269 KIFDQYRFLN
-279 QAGEIK
+279 QAGEVK
-285 SLLDIFQ
+285 SLLDIFK

-313 QHEMKPLAMAEFWWG
+313 KFNMKPLAMAEFWWG

-343 ACIGKCKPI
+343 ACIGKCKPL

-407 AQRMKEKFPEATG
+407 AQRMKEKFPNATG

-443 HKVLQSQFIK
+443 HKFLQSQFIK
-453 RTIKKRYI
+453 RTIKKRYV
-461 ALLEGIVSEEEG
+461 ALLEGIVNEKEG
-473 TVDLPLRTDWNERP
+473 IVDLPLRTDWNERP
-487 KQLVCYENGK
+487 KQLVCYESGK
-497 PAQTNW
+497 SAQTKW

-540 IVGDDLYG
+540 IFGDDLYG
-548 KKSKRLCL
+548 TKSKRLCL
-556 HAEWIEFLHPI
+556 HAEWIEFVHPI
-567 SREVMN
+567 SREVKSVT
-573 VEVAADF
+573 VEAEF

>member
-1 MDFFHRKGLYFCV
+1 M
-14 SKNKYLENKS
+14 SEN
-24 MQESCFTHFQSSISD
+24 CFTHFKSPISN
-39 YSLPEK
+39 YSLPER

-53 PHPLCQLAAKELQQ
+53 PHPLCLLAAQELQN

-78 FGLEEEKPDVI
+78 FGLVEEKPDVI

-96 LVVQNKENE
+96 LVVQNVQNE

-116 GDSSHRTKFVPPI
+116 GESSHHSKFVPPI
-129 IDVWEEDNFLNNG
+129 FDAWQEDNFINKG
-142 MEELNII
+142 MDELNLI
-149 NQEIKKLESL
+149 NLEIKKLEGL
-159 PEFIACLEVM
+159 PEFIACVEVM
-169 KKDQLLAKTQIEAQK
+169 EKDEILAATQIEAQK
-184 EKMRNSKK
+184 NQLRINKK
-192 ERKIIRQR
+192 ERKIQRQNQR
-200 EKESTSPED
+200 EILSPEE
-209 FEEINKG
+209 FEKINKV

-228 KRLIEFWK
+228 KRLVEFWE
-236 NRTDQNQKN
+236 NRISQNQIN
-245 LDQIKMIIDELK
+245 IDQFQIEALK
-257 LKRKNKSAGLQK
+257 ENRKTKSANLQK
-269 KIFNQYQFLN
+269 NIFDQYQFLN

-292 DKTPMGGTG
+292 DQTPMGGTG

-313 QHEMKPLAMAEFWWG
+313 QHKMKPLTMAEFWWG

-352 LSHMLEGIEMD
+352 LGHMLEGIEMD

-380 FEDEHILVINKP
+380 FEDEHLLVINKP
-392 AEFLSVPGRYIKDSV
+392 AEFLSVPGKNIKDSV
-407 AQRMKEKFPEATG
+407 ANRMKEKFPEATG

-443 HKVLQSQFIK
+443 HKILQAQFMK

-461 ALLEGIVSEEEG
+461 ALLDGLVAEDEGAI
-473 TVDLPLRTDWNERP
+473 DLPLRTDWNERP
-487 KQLVCYENGK
+487 KQLVCYESGK
-497 PAQTNW
+497 SAQTNW

-526 LRVHAAHPL
+526 LRVHAAHSL
-535 GLNLP
+535 GLNMP

-548 KKSKRLCL
+548 TKSDRLCL
-556 HAEWIEFLHPI
+556 HAEWIEFQHPI
-567 SREVMN
+567 SREVMSVK
-573 VEVAADF
+573 VEAEF

>member
-1 MDFFHRKGLYFCV
+1 MYFCFPRI
-14 SKNKYLENKS
+14 KYKEENKLMS
-24 MQESCFTHFQSSISD
+24 ENCFTPFQSSISD
-39 YSLPEK
+39 YPLPEK
-45 FTFPFYYE
+45 FTFPFYYD
-53 PHPLCQLAAKELQQ
+53 PHPLCLLASKELQR

-96 LVVQNKENE
+96 LVVQNEQNE
-105 IGYLSA
+105 IGYLSS

-116 GDSSHRTKFVPPI
+116 GDSSHYSKFVPPV
-129 IDVWEEDNFLNNG
+129 IDVWEVDNFLNIG
-142 MEELNII
+142 MEELNTI

-159 PEFIACLEVM
+159 PEFVSCMNIMEN
-169 KKDQLLAKTQIEAQK
+169 DQLIAASQIEEQR

-192 ERKIIRQR
+192 ERKLIRQR
-200 EKESTSPED
+200 EKESNSPED
-209 FEEINKG
+209 FEEINKE
-216 LNQESINGKKEL
+216 LNQQSINGKKEL
-228 KRLIEFWK
+228 KRLLEFWK
-236 NRTDQNQKN
+236 DRSDQNKRKV
-245 LDQIKMIIDELK
+245 DQIKTTIDELK

-269 KIFNQYQFLN
+269 KIFDQYRFLN
-279 QAGEIK
+279 QAGEVK
-285 SLLDIFQ
+285 SLLDIFK

-313 QHEMKPLAMAEFWWG
+313 KFNMKPLAMAEFWWG

-343 ACIGKCKPI
+343 ACIGKCKPL

-407 AQRMKEKFPEATG
+407 AQRMKEKFPNATG

-443 HKVLQSQFIK
+443 HKFLQSQFIK
-453 RTIKKRYI
+453 RTIKKRYV
-461 ALLEGIVSEEEG
+461 ALLEGIVNEKEG
-473 TVDLPLRTDWNERP
+473 IVDLPLRTDWNERP
-487 KQLVCYENGK
+487 KQLVCYESGK
-497 PAQTNW
+497 SAQTKW

-540 IVGDDLYG
+540 IFGDDLYG
-548 KKSKRLCL
+548 TKSKRLCL
-556 HAEWIEFLHPI
+556 HAEWIEFVHPI
-567 SREVMN
+567 SREVKSVT
-573 VEVAADF
+573 VEAEF

>member
-1 MDFFHRKGLYFCV
+1 MYFC
-14 SKNKYLENKS
+14 SPRIKYKEENKLMS
-24 MQESCFTHFQSSISD
+24 ENCFTPFQSSISD
-39 YSLPEK
+39 YPLPEK
-45 FTFPFYYE
+45 FTFPFYYD
-53 PHPLCQLAAKELQQ
+53 PHPLCLLASKELQR

-96 LVVQNKENE
+96 LVVQNEQNE
-105 IGYLSA
+105 IGYLSS

-116 GDSSHRTKFVPPI
+116 GDSSHYSKFVPPV
-129 IDVWEEDNFLNNG
+129 IDVWEVDNFLNIG
-142 MEELNII
+142 MEELNTI

-159 PEFIACLEVM
+159 PEFVSCMNIMEN
-169 KKDQLLAKTQIEAQK
+169 DQLIAASQIEEQR

-192 ERKIIRQR
+192 ERKLIRQR
-200 EKESTSPED
+200 EKESNSPED
-209 FEEINKG
+209 FEEINKE
-216 LNQESINGKKEL
+216 LNQQSINGKKEL
-228 KRLIEFWK
+228 KRLLEFWK
-236 NRTDQNQKN
+236 DRSDQNKRKV
-245 LDQIKMIIDELK
+245 DQIKTTIDELK

-269 KIFNQYQFLN
+269 KIFDQYRFLN
-279 QAGEIK
+279 QAGEVK
-285 SLLDIFQ
+285 SLLDIFK

-313 QHEMKPLAMAEFWWG
+313 KFKMKPLAMAEFWWG

-343 ACIGKCKPI
+343 ACIGKCKPL

-407 AQRMKEKFPEATG
+407 AQRMKEKFPNATG

-443 HKVLQSQFIK
+443 HKFLQSQFIK
-453 RTIKKRYI
+453 RTIKKRYV
-461 ALLEGIVSEEEG
+461 ALLEGIVNEKEG
-473 TVDLPLRTDWNERP
+473 IVDLPLRTDWNERP
-487 KQLVCYENGK
+487 KQLVCYESGK
-497 PAQTNW
+497 SAQTKW

-540 IVGDDLYG
+540 IFGDDLYG
-548 KKSKRLCL
+548 TKSKRLCL
-556 HAEWIEFLHPI
+556 HAEWIEFVHPI
-567 SREVMN
+567 SREVKSVT
-573 VEVAADF
+573 VEAEF

>member
-1 MDFFHRKGLYFCV
+1 MYFCFPRI
-14 SKNKYLENKS
+14 KYKEENKLMS
-24 MQESCFTHFQSSISD
+24 ENCFTPFQSSISD
-39 YSLPEK
+39 YPLPEK
-45 FTFPFYYE
+45 FTFPFYYD
-53 PHPLCQLAAKELQQ
+53 PHPLCLLASKELQR

-96 LVVQNKENE
+96 LVVQNEQNE
-105 IGYLSA
+105 IGYLSS

-116 GDSSHRTKFVPPI
+116 GDSSHYSKFVPPI
-129 IDVWEEDNFLNNG
+129 IDVWEVDNFLNIG
-142 MEELNII
+142 MEELNTI

-159 PEFIACLEVM
+159 PEFVSCMNIMEN
-169 KKDQLLAKTQIEAQK
+169 DQLIAASQIEEQR

-192 ERKIIRQR
+192 ERKLIRQR
-200 EKESTSPED
+200 EKESNSPED
-209 FEEINKG
+209 FEEINKE
-216 LNQESINGKKEL
+216 LNQQSINGKKEL
-228 KRLIEFWK
+228 KRLLEFWK
-236 NRTDQNQKN
+236 DRSDQNKRKV
-245 LDQIKMIIDELK
+245 DQIKTTIDELK

-269 KIFNQYQFLN
+269 KIFDQYRFLN
-279 QAGEIK
+279 QAGEVK
-285 SLLDIFQ
+285 SLLDIFK

-313 QHEMKPLAMAEFWWG
+313 KFKMKPLAMAEFWWG

-343 ACIGKCKPI
+343 ACIGKCKPL

-407 AQRMKEKFPEATG
+407 AQRMKEKFPNATG

-443 HKVLQSQFIK
+443 HKFLQSQFIK
-453 RTIKKRYI
+453 RTIKKRYV
-461 ALLEGIVSEEEG
+461 ALLEGIVNEKEG
-473 TVDLPLRTDWNERP
+473 IVDLPLRTDWNERP
-487 KQLVCYENGK
+487 KQLVCYESGK
-497 PAQTNW
+497 SAQTKW

-540 IVGDDLYG
+540 IFGDDLYG
-548 KKSKRLCL
+548 TKSKRLCL
-556 HAEWIEFLHPI
+556 HAEWIEFVHPI
-567 SREVMN
+567 SREVKSVT
-573 VEVAADF
+573 VEAEF

>member
-1 MDFFHRKGLYFCV
+1 LYFC
-14 SKNKYLENKS
+14 SPRIKYKEENKLMS
-24 MQESCFTHFQSSISD
+24 ENCFTPFQSSISD
-39 YSLPEK
+39 YPLPEK
-45 FTFPFYYE
+45 FTFPFYYD
-53 PHPLCQLAAKELQQ
+53 PHPLCLLASKELQR

-96 LVVQNKENE
+96 LVVQNEQNE
-105 IGYLSA
+105 IGYLSS

-116 GDSSHRTKFVPPI
+116 GDSSHYSKFVPPV
-129 IDVWEEDNFLNNG
+129 IDVWEVDNFLNIG
-142 MEELNII
+142 MEELNTI

-159 PEFIACLEVM
+159 PEFVSCMNIMEN
-169 KKDQLLAKTQIEAQK
+169 DQLIAASQIEEQR

-192 ERKIIRQR
+192 ERKLIRQR
-200 EKESTSPED
+200 EKESNSPED
-209 FEEINKG
+209 FEEINKE
-216 LNQESINGKKEL
+216 LNQQSINGKKEL
-228 KRLIEFWK
+228 KRLLEFWK
-236 NRTDQNQKN
+236 DRSDQNKRKV
-245 LDQIKMIIDELK
+245 DQIKTTIDELK

-269 KIFNQYQFLN
+269 KIFDQYRFLN
-279 QAGEIK
+279 QAGEVK
-285 SLLDIFQ
+285 SLLDIFK

-313 QHEMKPLAMAEFWWG
+313 KFNMKPLAMAEFWWG

-343 ACIGKCKPI
+343 ACIGKCKPL

-407 AQRMKEKFPEATG
+407 AQRMKEKFPNATG

-443 HKVLQSQFIK
+443 HKFLQSQFIK
-453 RTIKKRYI
+453 RTIKKRYV
-461 ALLEGIVSEEEG
+461 ALLEGIVNEKEG
-473 TVDLPLRTDWNERP
+473 IVDLPLRTDWNERP
-487 KQLVCYENGK
+487 KQLVCYESGK
-497 PAQTNW
+497 SAQTKW

-516 FFPITGRTHQ
+516 FFPNTGRTHQ

-540 IVGDDLYG
+540 IFGDDLYG
-548 KKSKRLCL
+548 TKSKRLCL
-556 HAEWIEFLHPI
+556 HAEWIEFVHPI
-567 SREVMN
+567 SREVKSVT
-573 VEVAADF
+573 VEAEF

>member
-1 MDFFHRKGLYFCV
+1 M
-14 SKNKYLENKS
+14 S
-24 MQESCFTHFQSSISD
+24 ESCFTHFQSSILG
-39 YSLPEK
+39 YALPEK
-45 FTFPFYYE
+45 FTFPFYYD
-53 PHPLCQLAAKELQQ
+53 PHPLCLLAANELQH

-78 FGLEEEKPDVI
+78 FGLVEEKPDVI

-96 LVVQNKENE
+96 LVVQNEKNE

-116 GDSSHRTKFVPPI
+116 GNSSHYSKFVPPV

-142 MEELNII
+142 MEELNMI

-159 PEFIACLEVM
+159 PDFRASLEVM
-169 KKDQLLAKTQIEAQK
+169 KKDQLLADTQIEAQK
-184 EKMRNSKK
+184 EGMRNRKK
-192 ERKIIRQR
+192 ERKLIRQK

-209 FEEINKG
+209 FEAINKG

-228 KRLIEFWK
+228 KRLLEFWE
-236 NRTDQNQKN
+236 NRMTQNQKKV
-245 LDQIKMIIDELK
+245 DQIKTTIDTLK
-257 LKRKNKSAGLQK
+257 LKRKNKSTRLQK
-269 KIFNQYQFLN
+269 KIFDQYQFLN

-313 QHEMKPLAMAEFWWG
+313 QHNMKPLAMAEFWWG
-328 QSPKSEIRKHRNFYP
+328 QSPKSEIRKHRHFYP
-343 ACIGKCKPI
+343 ACIGKCKPL
-352 LSHMLEGIEMD
+352 LSHMLKGIEMD

-373 GKEIEII
+373 GKKIETI
-380 FEDEHILVINKP
+380 FEDEHLLVINKP

-407 AQRMKEKFPEATG
+407 ANRMKEKLPEATG

-443 HKVLQSQFIK
+443 HKFLQSQFIK
-453 RTIKKRYI
+453 RTIKKRYV
-461 ALLEGIVSEEEG
+461 ALLEGIVSEETG
-473 TVDLPLRTDWNERP
+473 TINLPLRTDWNERP

-497 PAQTNW
+497 SAQTNW

-540 IVGDDLYG
+540 IIGDDLYG
-548 KKSKRLCL
+548 KKNERLCL

-567 SREVMN
+567 SREVMS
-573 VEVAADF
+573 VEVEAEF